1 MKKFTQKAALA
12 AIILSCGFVTNTEP
26 TAQPSRTIRPEVAAE
41 RAWQV
46 PSAAEATP
54 GPKRIAALSDLRA
67 SR

>member
-1 MKKFTQKAALA
+1 MKKFPQKAALA
-12 AIILSCGFVTNTEP
+12 AIILSCGFVTNAEP
-26 TAQPSRTIRPEVAAE
+26 TAQRSRTIRTEVAAE

-54 GPKRIAALSDLRA
+54 RPARISALSDIRA

>member
-1 MKKFTQKAALA
+1 MKKFPQKAALA
-12 AIILSCGFVTNTEP
+12 AIILSCGFVTNAEP
-26 TAQPSRTIRPEVAAE
+26 TAQRSKIIRTAVAAE

-54 GPKRIAALSDLRA
+54 RPAKISALNEIRV